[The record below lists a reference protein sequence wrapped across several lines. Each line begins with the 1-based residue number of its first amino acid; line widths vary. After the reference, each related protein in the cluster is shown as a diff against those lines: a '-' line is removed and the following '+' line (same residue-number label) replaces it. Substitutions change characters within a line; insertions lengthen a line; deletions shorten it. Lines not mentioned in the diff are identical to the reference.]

1 MDFLLLVV
9 FFCLILNQIHS
20 VYHITSILILRHSI
34 SAFALIIPPIVL
46 RRGACNWVFLCVQ
59 DTPLTPCKPY
69 GYGWN
74 VFTYNE
80 YTWITRGKSLN
91 STKSA
96 CASIKIP
103 LFGTSVYFKIFYL
116 AHVPCKTDVKDLAHS
131 SFHKQLLKTHTK
143 ETHELQKRLI
153 LVSFAEILAYSS
165 YIATCTKSHPK
176 ITKLN
181 CPIKVQTKDFYI
193 LSISFL
199 ALPCFSGCWDSLNF
213 SAPLV
218 HKWDTAY
225 CLFH

>member
-1 MDFLLLVV
+1 MLDFKSNSPSLPHYLHSHSPS
-9 FFCLILNQIHS
+9 FHFCFCLN
-20 VYHITSILILRHSI
+20 Y
-34 SAFALIIPPIVL
+34 PPPSCYAEGHAIEF
-46 RRGACNWVFLCVQ
+46 FLCVQ
-59 DTPLTPCKPY
+59 DTPLTPRKPY

-96 CASIKIP
+96 RASIKIP
-103 LFGTSVYFKIFYL
+103 LFGTFVYFKIFYL

-131 SFHKQLLKTHTK
+131 SFCKQLLRTRTE

-165 YIATCTKSHPK
+165 YRATCTQSHPK

-181 CPIKVQTKDFYI
+181 SPVKCKPRI
-193 LSISFL
+193 SISF
-199 ALPCFSGCWDSLNF
+199 PF
-213 SAPLV
+213 PV
-218 HKWDTAY
+218 
-225 CLFH
+225 